1 MSHMFG
7 FIKKCIFIHISE
19 GELFAAAASKSQ

>member
-1 MSHMFG
+1 MSHMLG

-19 GELFAAAASKSQ
+19 GELFAAAAPNSQ